1 MTSRKDTFIIRKNQ
15 GFTRAPERRFCH
27 DARTGRRGAAV
38 ETITSKSNALC
49 VHFRKLAS
57 SRSYREETGEF
68 LCDSPKLL
76 QEAVLW
82 GAPVRA
88 LFCTEGVALP
98 PGLEGRF
105 SRMAKVSESV
115 MRSVSPME
123 TPQGVVFSCAS
134 PSYAPPEELEPDGQ
148 GRLRFLV
155 LDGVQDPGNV
165 GTILRTAD
173 AFGATVILLPGCAD
187 LNNPKT
193 LRAGMGVHFR
203 SRVFRCTLEELTALL
218 KKANLPL
225 YGAALREDTADVRE
239 ADLSRCAIAVGSE
252 GRGLSAAVLAACDR
266 SLRIPMDTRCES
278 LNAASAASVLL
289 WEAARREY

>member
-1 MTSRKDTFIIRKNQ
+1 M
-15 GFTRAPERRFCH
+15 ER
-27 DARTGRRGAAV
+27 
-38 ETITSKSNALC
+38 ISSKANPLC
-49 VHFRKLAS
+49 VHLRKLAS

-76 QEAVLW
+76 REAAQW
-82 GAPVRA
+82 GAPVQA
-88 LFCTEGVALP
+88 LLYTEDVELP
-98 PGLEGRF
+98 RELEGRVP
-105 SRMAKVSESV
+105 RLAKVSESV

-123 TPQGVVFSCAS
+123 TPQGAVFSCRS
-134 PSYAPPEELEPDGQ
+134 PGCAPSERLGPGAG

-173 AFGATVILLPGCAD
+173 AFGARVIVLPGCAD
-187 LNNPKT
+187 LHNPKT

-203 SRVFRCTLEELTALL
+203 TEIYRCTLEELTALL
-218 KKANLPL
+218 KEAGLPL

-239 ADLSRCAIAVGSE
+239 ADLRRCAMAVGSE
-252 GRGLSAAVLAACDR
+252 GRGLSAAVLAECDR
-266 SLRIPMDTRCES
+266 TIRIPMDRTCES

-289 WEAARREY
+289 WEAARGDL

>member
-1 MTSRKDTFIIRKNQ
+1 MES
-15 GFTRAPERRFCH
+15 
-27 DARTGRRGAAV
+27 
-38 ETITSKSNALC
+38 ITSKSNPLC
-49 VHFRKLAS
+49 VHLRKLAS
-57 SRSYREETGEF
+57 SRSYREKTGEF

-76 QEAVLW
+76 EEAELWAAPVMAVLY
-82 GAPVRA
+82 
-88 LFCTEGVALP
+88 TEGAALP
-98 PGLEGRF
+98 WSPEGHFPRVA
-105 SRMAKVSESV
+105 RVSEAV

-123 TPQGVVFSCAS
+123 TPQGVVFSCRS
-134 PSYAPPEELEPDGQ
+134 PDYRPPERLEPDAF
-148 GRLRFLV
+148 GRMRYLV

-165 GTILRTAD
+165 GTVLRTAE

-203 SRVFRCTLEELTALL
+203 SVVYRCALEELTALL
-218 KKANLPL
+218 KAADLPL

-239 ADLSRCAIAVGSE
+239 VDLRRCAMAVGSE

-266 SLRIPMDTRCES
+266 TIRIPMDKSCES

-289 WEAARREY
+289 WEAARGDL

>member
-1 MTSRKDTFIIRKNQ
+1 MEK
-15 GFTRAPERRFCH
+15 
-27 DARTGRRGAAV
+27 
-38 ETITSKSNALC
+38 ITSKANPLC
-49 VHFRKLAS
+49 VHLRKLAA

-76 QEAVLW
+76 REAVQW
-82 GAPVRA
+82 GAPIRSL
-88 LFCTEGVALP
+88 LFTEGAELP
-98 PGLEGRF
+98 GELEGAAP
-105 SRMAKVSESV
+105 RMARVSEAV

-123 TPQGVVFSCAS
+123 TPQGAVFSCAS
-134 PSYAPPEELEPDGQ
+134 PDYRPPERLEPDER

-173 AFGATVILLPGCAD
+173 AFGARVMLLPGCAD

-203 SRVFRCTLEELTALL
+203 TDIYRCTLEELTALL
-218 KKANLPL
+218 RAAGLPL
-225 YGAALREDTADVRE
+225 YGAALREDTADVR
-239 ADLSRCAIAVGSE
+239 AVDLRRCAVAVGSE

-266 SLRIPMDTRCES
+266 TVRIPMDPRCES

-289 WEAARREY
+289 WEAARGDY